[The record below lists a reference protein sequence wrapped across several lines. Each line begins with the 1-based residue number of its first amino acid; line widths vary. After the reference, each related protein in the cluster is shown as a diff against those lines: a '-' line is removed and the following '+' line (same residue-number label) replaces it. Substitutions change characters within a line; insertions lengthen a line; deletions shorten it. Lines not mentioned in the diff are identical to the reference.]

1 MNQRRRRTPKNSF
14 LYVLTFLVLL
24 QYQNCAQPINQSV
37 NGSDPAFVASPMLG
51 GGLDGA
57 VSANNGSG
65 HMLFA
70 ASSLELSSNSDYL
83 RPGGVCSLASG
94 SGQVHWQ
101 LAEDKVNSMIL
112 SQGSE
117 NCEHGSF
124 YVNLNAQISS
134 LECDKAYLLIANHP
148 GEGSAQ
154 ISILKHCSGVASN

>member
-1 MNQRRRRTPKNSF
+1 M
-14 LYVLTFLVLL
+14 
-24 QYQNCAQPINQSV
+24 SV
-37 NGSDPAFVASPMLG
+37 TRWRNFSGSSAMSSRHPATSRNFPGASSGASSAGRG
-51 GGLDGA
+51 GPP
-57 VSANNGSG
+57 
-65 HMLFA
+65 FA

-154 ISILKHCSGVASN
+154 MSILKHCSGVASN